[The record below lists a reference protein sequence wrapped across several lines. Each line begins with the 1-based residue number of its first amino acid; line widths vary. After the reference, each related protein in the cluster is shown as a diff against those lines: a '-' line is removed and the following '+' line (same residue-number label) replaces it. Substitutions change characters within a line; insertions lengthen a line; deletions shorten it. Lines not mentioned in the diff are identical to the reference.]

1 MADERPPSRGPSQSI
16 DMNSGVTTA
25 QTTRFGRG
33 AAGEQGDTVFQLRAV
48 FLSTIY
54 LMAGF

>member
-1 MADERPPSRGPSQSI
+1 V
-16 DMNSGVTTA
+16 NSGATAA